1 MRGRNQCRGKRDGVV
16 GTPAISNDDQICI
29 LCTADALL
37 DTPLSVQRQDGDA
50 KGGLD

>member
-16 GTPAISNDDQICI
+16 GTPDINTDDQICI

-37 DTPLSVQRQDGDA
+37 DTPLFVQRQDGDA